1 MYIHI
6 YIESERERKG
16 ERNKEI
22 EREGRRRKERERNG
36 E

>member
-1 MYIHI
+1 MRKI
-6 YIESERERKG
+6 ERERETEIVSER

-22 EREGRRRKERERNG
+22 ESEREKQRVS